1 MNNRG
6 QVMLLTVMIVSGSI
20 LGATAI
26 AGILTVNQIR
36 QTTNIANSLQAV
48 FAADAGLEWELYRLF
63 SDPSYPKPELSN
75 ADILTKTITGA
86 DSLEF
91 RSIGCAGAK
100 FITDNINSE
109 VCPRPINRSLQLFFE
124 LVL

>member
-1 MNNRG
+1 MNNQG
-6 QVMLLTVMIVSGSI
+6 QVMLLTVMIVSGAI

-63 SDPSYPKPELSN
+63 RDGSYPKPELDN

-100 FITDNINSE
+100 FAVDNVSAEI
-109 VCPRPINRSLQLFFE
+109 CPR
-124 LVL
+124 